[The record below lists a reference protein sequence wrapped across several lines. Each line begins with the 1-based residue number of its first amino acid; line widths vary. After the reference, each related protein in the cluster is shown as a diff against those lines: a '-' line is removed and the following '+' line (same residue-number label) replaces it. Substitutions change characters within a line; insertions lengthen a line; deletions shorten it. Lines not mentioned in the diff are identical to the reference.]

1 MQVKIGMRFHRADN
15 LFRYKQITV
24 YACVKQIMCERI
36 LFDESASVEYI
47 IYKKLRNSNESTLSF
62 IPHAC
67 YFSYRPWIAS
77 SEDQSLL
84 TLFITKFRGKET
96 VTRALISLPQTLN
109 WPKHFIRWGCFEIC
123 CGNI

>member
-1 MQVKIGMRFHRADN
+1 MLASSRSGAKEF
-15 LFRYKQITV
+15 F
-24 YACVKQIMCERI
+24 
-36 LFDESASVEYI
+36 FDESASVEYI